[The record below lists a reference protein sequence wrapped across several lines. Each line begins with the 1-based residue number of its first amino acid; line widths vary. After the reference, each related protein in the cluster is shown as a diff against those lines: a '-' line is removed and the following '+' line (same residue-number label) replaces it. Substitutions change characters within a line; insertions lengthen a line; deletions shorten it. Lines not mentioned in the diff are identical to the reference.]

1 MQYNRGDSPLKAI
14 SLSCALAALGFMLT
28 PFVGCGSSS
37 NGGGAAGG
45 GDNCAQ
51 ACAKA
56 DALHCAM
63 DTPGDCAKQCSMS
76 RSMSSPACESQF
88 DALLACS
95 ATSTYMCNAD
105 GEAQVVGCDSQGAA
119 YFTCILGGLGD
130 GGLTLG
136 GDN

>member
-1 MQYNRGDSPLKAI
+1 
-14 SLSCALAALGFMLT
+14 
-28 PFVGCGSSS
+28 GCGSSS

-76 RSMSSPACESQF
+76 PPACKSQL
-88 DALLACS
+88 DALSACA
-95 ATSTYMCNAD
+95 ATSTYMCDAD
-105 GEAQVVGCDSQGAA
+105 GEAQVVGCDSQGVA
-119 YFTCILGGLGD
+119 YITCILGGLGD
-130 GGLTLG
+130 GGLTIG